1 MSYNNHHATKYKA
14 EKKELYLGHS
24 PMNKKR
30 KAQKSRN
37 DKNLAGKDFTKIW
50 EKRK

>member
-1 MSYNNHHATKYKA
+1 MSKITAYRN
-14 EKKELYLGHS
+14 KKKNLYLGHT

-30 KAQKSRN
+30 SAQKSRN